1 MHDVAMRLQNVG
13 MSYHG
18 ILPFGKKAKTVLQDV
33 SFEIFRGETL
43 GVIGKNGA
51 GKSSLMKLI
60 AGIIRPDSGQVV
72 SNVDRVQLLSLQVG
86 FIHEL
91 SGRENVIL
99 SSLLLGMRRKDIEQ
113 RMDAIIDFSDLQD
126 AIDNP
131 LRTYSTGMRAR
142 LGFAIS
148 CQADPDLLLIDEALG
163 VGDSQFREKSRK
175 VIYDRMQSDRAFVL
189 VSHSEAMILEHCTR
203 VLWIDDG
210 KLKMIGEAAAVVEA
224 YRAA

>member
-1 MHDVAMRLQNVG
+1 MHGVAMCLQDVG

-18 ILPFGKKAKTVLQDV
+18 IFPFGKKAKHALEGI
-33 SFEIFRGETL
+33 SFDIYRGETL

-60 AGIIRPDSGQVV
+60 AGIIRPDTGSVV
-72 SNVDRVQLLSLQVG
+72 SHVNRVQLLSLQVG

-91 SGRENVIL
+91 TGRENVIL
-99 SSLLLGMRRKDIEQ
+99 SSLLLGMRRKDIE
-113 RMDAIIDFSDLQD
+113 RKMDAIIEFSDLQG

-189 VSHSEAMILEHCTR
+189 VSHSETMILEHCKR
-203 VLWIDDG
+203 AVWIDDG
-210 KLKMIGEAAAVVEA
+210 KLKMIGEAAQVVEA

>member
-1 MHDVAMRLQNVG
+1 MHGLAMQLQDVG
-13 MSYHG
+13 MCYDG
-18 ILPFGKKAKTVLQDV
+18 ILPFGKKAKTVLDGV
-33 SFEIFRGETL
+33 SFDIYRGETL

-60 AGIIRPDSGQVV
+60 AGIIRPDKGKVV
-72 SNVDRVQLLSLQVG
+72 SHVNRVQLLSLQVG
-86 FIHEL
+86 FINEL

-99 SSLLLGMRRKDIEQ
+99 SSLLLGMCRKDIEK
-113 RMDAIIDFSDLQD
+113 RMDAIIEFSDLQE

-189 VSHSEAMILEHCTR
+189 VSHSEAMILEHCNR
-203 VLWIDDG
+203 ALWIDDG
-210 KLKMIGEAAAVVEA
+210 KVRMIGGAAEVIEA